1 MRLLRINTDG
11 NFSLTHF
18 IGNDIPTY
26 PILSDTWE
34 VDDQEVTFQDLTN
47 ALGSG
52 KRGYRK
58 IQFCGEQAEKDGLG
72 YFWVDSCCN
81 IQFHYQ

>member
-1 MRLLRINTDG
+1 MRLLSTNTDG

-18 IGNDIPTY
+18 TGNDIPSY
-26 PILSDTWE
+26 AILSHTWE
-34 VDDQEVTFQDLTN
+34 VDYEEVTFHDLTN

-58 IQFCGEQAEKDGLG
+58 IRFCGEQAEKDGLQ
-72 YFWVDSCCN
+72 YFWVDSCC
-81 IQFHYQ
+81 I